1 MCCMRTVRQL
11 LLLLWRRDGGT
22 ERLSNLPQATQLEM
36 VNPCLNRS
44 CLTPEPQLV
53 YKLRA
58 WFLCHCDSLWSL
70 PAWLGFPPCMGS
82 PKAASPQLKR
92 GQDRQGAQPESPSGW
107 AATLGIRPHP
117 HSWTYGSHRWG
128 SEALGNRQE
137 RAPQQETLGAWP
149 AKPGGF
155 RRLLAWLPVQ
165 LGSPAHAVPSLHDLP
180 QLGPSSQAQVT
191 WCRSVPLWGR
201 AGCQEQPGGGHTPRE
216 WSESSLAERPLC
228 TGVGWTST
236 CGHSASPTL
245 HRPYELPTHLAGW
258 PSTHSPPYP
267 PSRQIFTHALRVC
280 VGAKLM
286 SGLEPAVSGL
296 AQLCPTPAI
305 RSWTG
310 SCLSACG
317 S

>member
-1 MCCMRTVRQL
+1 MFCKGMALHAGSKTREPALGLLSAALSAAQIVSILGTPWGGCHSLLVFINISLITVTTHCSLTGFKGWAPGNVCFMCCMRTVRQL

-137 RAPQQETLGAWP
+137 RAPQQETLGARP
-149 AKPGGF
+149 AKP
-155 RRLLAWLPVQ
+155 
-165 LGSPAHAVPSLHDLP
+165 
-180 QLGPSSQAQVT
+180 
-191 WCRSVPLWGR
+191 
-201 AGCQEQPGGGHTPRE
+201 
-216 WSESSLAERPLC
+216 
-228 TGVGWTST
+228 
-236 CGHSASPTL
+236 
-245 HRPYELPTHLAGW
+245 
-258 PSTHSPPYP
+258 
-267 PSRQIFTHALRVC
+267 
-280 VGAKLM
+280 
-286 SGLEPAVSGL
+286 
-296 AQLCPTPAI
+296 
-305 RSWTG
+305 
-310 SCLSACG
+310 
-317 S
+317 